1 MCRKGFTIEKRK
13 GSGRELQSL
22 LHPARPPQFG
32 ECAEGLR
39 VEQRLSLPGEG

>member
-1 MCRKGFTIEKRK
+1 MQERISNRKKK
-13 GSGRELQSL
+13 GQWKGAAKL